1 VISTLVSIYDSKDL
15 FVTELQVLLV
25 QRHLAIKDGNFERA
39 EKEVSSLLRPF
50 VVG

>member
-15 FVTELQVLLV
+15 FVKLQVLLV
-25 QRHLAIKDGNFERA
+25 QRLFAIKDGNFERA
-39 EKEVSSLLRPF
+39 EKEVSSALRPF